1 MQQLQYTAIPKRFSL
16 VTKDIWEMQLRLT
29 RKNRRSVENVFSHP
43 KFRAAYDFLLLR
55 EESGE
60 VLDGLGQWWK
70 DYQLAS
76 DEQRQTMVSGA
87 SAGKPNKPRRR
98 TRKKQSPRE

>member
-1 MQQLQYTAIPKRFSL
+1 

-29 RKNRRSVENVFSHP
+29 RKNRRSVENVFAHP

-60 VLDGLGQWWK
+60 DLAGLGQWWT
-70 DYQLAS
+70 DYQVAS
-76 DEQRQTMVSGA
+76 DEQRSTMVNSA
-87 SAGKPNKPRRR
+87 PAGKGKPRRR
-98 TRKKQSPRE
+98 SRKKPSAGE